1 MRVFVSFGT
10 VEKHITMKPHSGSG
24 STISKVTLAG
34 LIVTLGIIY
43 GDIGTSPLYVIKAI
57 LAEAN
62 DNSQLLLYGSLSC
75 IIWTL
80 TLQTTIK
87 YILITIRANNKG
99 EGGIFSLYALT
110 KRKNKWIAAFTMIG
124 AATLLADG
132 IITPAIT
139 VTSAIEGLQLF
150 SPSIPVVPIVL
161 VILAG
166 LFFFQQFGTNFVG
179 RYFGPMMVV
188 WFFMLAFLGINQIS
202 QYPEILRAVN
212 PKYAIDFLAHYP
224 KGFILL
230 GAVFL
235 CTTGAEALYSDLGH
249 CGIKNIRIT
258 WIFVKT
264 ALLLN
269 YFGQVAF
276 VIHNDSALTSANP
289 FYAMMP
295 AWFLF
300 PGIFIST
307 FAAVIASQALISGSY
322 TLISEGVSLNFWPK
336 IRVLHPTNIKGQV
349 YIPFINWFLWFACSF
364 SVIFFRE
371 SANMEAAYGLSIT
384 LTMIMTTL
392 LLSNY
397 LIQRH
402 VNKIFIF
409 LVFSIFITIEGTFL
423 YANLHKFTNG
433 GYFTIVIGLSF
444 FLIMYGWYFGRKIK
458 NKYISFVNISEYFH
472 LFCELKK
479 DKSAPKICTNLVYIM
494 KANNPNQVES
504 KIMYSIFNKQPKRA
518 DTYWLLHVNIVDQP
532 DTFTYSVQHMIPNTL
547 IKIDFNLGFKMEPRI
562 NLYFREV
569 LEDMEKSGEAKL
581 ISSFDSLKK
590 NGFHGDFLFIN
601 IERIMTRDYKLSPW
615 ETFVMNLHYFAR
627 LLSINDVKALGLD
640 STSIIEEKVPIT
652 IERSIDRRI
661 ERIDCKDIQKP

>member
-1 MRVFVSFGT
+1 
-10 VEKHITMKPHSGSG
+10 MKSHSSNS

-57 LAEAN
+57 LSQAD
-62 DNSQLLLYGSLSC
+62 DNSPLLLYGSLSL

-80 TLQTTIK
+80 TLQTTVK
-87 YILITIRANNKG
+87 YITITIRANNKG
-99 EGGIFSLYALT
+99 EGGIFSLFALT
-110 KRKNKWIAAFTMIG
+110 KRKNKWIAGLTMIG

-132 IITPAIT
+132 IITPSIT
-139 VTSAIEGLQLF
+139 VTSAVEGLQIF

-161 VILAG
+161 MILTV

-188 WFFMLAFLGINQIS
+188 WFTMLGVLGISQIYH
-202 QYPEILRAVN
+202 YPEILRAVN
-212 PKYAIDFLAHYP
+212 PAYAYEFLATYP

-258 WIFVKT
+258 WIFVKS

-276 VIHNDSALTSANP
+276 IIHHNPSDLTMNP
-289 FYAMMP
+289 FYAIMP
-295 AWFLF
+295 GWFLI

-349 YIPFINWFLWFACSF
+349 YIPFVNWFLWIACCF
-364 SVIFFRE
+364 SVVFFQK
-371 SANMEAAYGLSIT
+371 SDNMEAAYGLSIT
-384 LTMIMTTL
+384 ITMIMTTVL
-392 LLSNY
+392 LTNY
-397 LIQRH
+397 LIQRRF
-402 VNKIFIF
+402 NKI
-409 LVFSIFITIEGTFL
+409 LVYFMCLLFGTIEGTFL
-423 YANLHKFTNG
+423 IANLHKFANG
-433 GYFTIVIGLSF
+433 GYFTIVIGFGF

-458 NKYISFVNISEYFH
+458 NKYISFVSMKDYFP
-472 LFCELKK
+472 LFCELKR
-479 DKSAPKICTNLVYIM
+479 DKSAPKICSNLVYIM
-494 KANNPNQVES
+494 KANRLDQVES

-518 DTYWLLHVNIVDQP
+518 DTYWLLHVNTVDQP
-532 DTFTYSVQHMIPNTL
+532 DTFTYSVHHLIPDTL
-547 IKIDFNLGFKMEPRI
+547 IKIDFNLGFKMERRL

-569 LEDMEKSGEAKL
+569 LEDMEKAGETKL

-590 NGFHGDFLFIN
+590 RGFHGDFLFIN
-601 IERIMTRDYKLSPW
+601 IERIMTRDYKLTPW
-615 ETFVMNLHYFAR
+615 ETFVMNLHYFTR
-627 LLSINDVKALGLD
+627 LISINDVKALGLD
-640 STSIIEEKVPIT
+640 STSIIEEKVPIA

-661 ERIDCKDIQKP
+661 ERIESKV

>member
-1 MRVFVSFGT
+1 
-10 VEKHITMKPHSGSG
+10 MKPDSCGS

-57 LAEAN
+57 LSEAN

-87 YILITIRANNKG
+87 YITITIRANNKG
-99 EGGIFSLYALT
+99 EGGIFSLFALT
-110 KRKNKWIAAFTMIG
+110 KKKSKWVAAFTMIG

-139 VTSAIEGLQLF
+139 VTSAVEGLQLF

-161 VILAG
+161 LILAG

-179 RYFGPMMVV
+179 KYFGPMMAA
-188 WFFMLAFLGINQIS
+188 WFTMLASLGIYQIS
-202 QYPEILRAVN
+202 HYPEILRAIN
-212 PKYAIDFLAHYP
+212 PVWAFDFLANYP

-258 WIFVKT
+258 WIFVKS

-276 VIHNDSALTSANP
+276 LIHSNAGEVTINP
-289 FYAMMP
+289 FYAIMP
-295 AWFLF
+295 SWFLI

-336 IRVLHPTNIKGQV
+336 IRVLHPTDIKGQV

-364 SVIFFRE
+364 SVLFFRE

-392 LLSNY
+392 LLTNY
-397 LIQRH
+397 LIQRRT
-402 VNKIFIF
+402 NKILIF
-409 LVFSIFITIEGTFL
+409 LIFTIFITIEGTFL
-423 YANLHKFTNG
+423 YANLHKFSNG
-433 GYFTIVIGLSF
+433 GYYTIVIGLGF

-458 NKYISFVNISEYFH
+458 NKYISFVRLSEYFP

-479 DKSAPKICTNLVYIM
+479 DKSAPKICSNLVYIM
-494 KANNPNQVES
+494 KANQLDEVES

-518 DTYWLLHVNIVDQP
+518 DTYWLLHVNILDQP
-532 DTFTYSVQHMIPNTL
+532 YTFTYQVHHLIPNTL
-547 IKIDFNLGFKMEPRI
+547 LKIDFNLGFKMEPRI

-581 ISSFDSLKK
+581 ISSFDSLRKR
-590 NGFHGDFLFIN
+590 GFHGDFLFIN
-601 IERIMTRDYKLSPW
+601 IERIMTRDYKLSGW
-615 ETFVMNLHYFAR
+615 ETFVMNLHYIAR
-627 LLSINDVKALGLD
+627 MLSINDVKALGLD
-640 STSIIEEKVPIT
+640 SSSIIEEKVPIT

-661 ERIDCKDIQKP
+661 ERIEA

>member
-1 MRVFVSFGT
+1 
-10 VEKHITMKPHSGSG
+10 MKVDSSKN

-43 GDIGTSPLYVIKAI
+43 GDIGTSPLYVIRAI
-57 LAEAN
+57 LSEAN
-62 DNSQLLLYGSLSC
+62 DNSPLLLYGSLSC

-80 TLQTTIK
+80 TLQTTLK
-87 YILITIRANNKG
+87 YIIITIRANNKG
-99 EGGIFSLYALT
+99 EGGIFSLFALT
-110 KRKNKWIAAFTMIG
+110 KKKNAWIAALTMIG

-150 SPSIPVVPIVL
+150 NSSIPVVPVVL

-166 LFFFQQFGTNFVG
+166 IFFFQQFGTNFIG
-179 RYFGPMMVV
+179 KYFGPMMVI
-188 WFFMLAFLGINQIS
+188 WFSMLAILGIVQIS
-202 QYPEILRAVN
+202 NYPEILRAVN
-212 PKYAIDFLAHYP
+212 PVYAFEFLATYP
-224 KGFILL
+224 RGFILL

-258 WIFVKT
+258 WIFVKS

-269 YFGQVAF
+269 YFGQVAWI
-276 VIHNDSALTSANP
+276 IHHNPTDRDINTFYALMPGWFLIPGILISTSA
-289 FYAMMP
+289 A
-295 AWFLF
+295 
-300 PGIFIST
+300 I
-307 FAAVIASQALISGSY
+307 IASQALISGSY

-336 IRVLHPTNIKGQV
+336 ISVLHPTDIKGQV
-349 YIPFINWFLWFACSF
+349 YIPFVNWFLWFACSF
-364 SVIFFRE
+364 SVVFFKE

-392 LLSNY
+392 LLTNY
-397 LIQRH
+397 LLQRH
-402 VNKIFIF
+402 FNKV
-409 LVFSIFITIEGTFL
+409 LVYLMLIVYITIEGTFL
-423 YANLHKFTNG
+423 YANLHKFVNG
-433 GYFTIVIGLSF
+433 GYYTIVIGLGF

-458 NKYISFVNISEYFH
+458 NKYISFVSLPDYFP
-472 LFCELKK
+472 LFIELKK
-479 DKSAPKICTNLVYIM
+479 DKSVPRICTNLVYIM
-494 KANNPNQVES
+494 KANKVDQVES

-532 DTFTYSVQHMIPNTL
+532 DTFTYSIHYLIPDTL
-547 IKIDFNLGFKMEPRI
+547 IKIDFNLGFKMEPRL

-569 LEDMEKSGEAKL
+569 LEDLEKSGEAKL

-590 NGFHGDFLFIN
+590 RGFHGDFLFIN
-601 IERIMTRDYKLSPW
+601 IERIMTRDYKLSHW

-627 LLSINDVKALGLD
+627 YLSINDVKALGLD
-640 STSIIEEKVPIT
+640 SSSIIEEKVPIA

-661 ERIDCKDIQKP
+661 ERVDI